1 MRGLLNI
8 LLLVLMLFALAILA
22 VSSFVAGGLIPL
34 YFILVFVGAAK
45 REAKVK
51 TKIEAM
57 LMPDESVVASI
68 IEYRA
73 MALFRRRVSIVITTS
88 RMISVRRKILGG
100 YRMLDKQWKDLSNA
114 QMDENI
120 FPALFGTSLS
130 FSFLEPEGSSL
141 GVGGGSPK
149 DAAEVYKYAQ
159 SQEQAWAEK
168 RRIRGIE
175 ENRSFAGAINLG
187 GLFQAAGG
195 SSEVS
200 PTDAIAN
207 EINSAKSL
215 LASGVISDSEF
226 QEIKSKILSRRF

>member
-1 MRGLLNI
+1 
-8 LLLVLMLFALAILA
+8 MLFALAILA
-22 VSSFVAGGLIPL
+22 VSSFVTSFLIPL
-34 YFILVFVGAAK
+34 YFILVFMGAAK

-51 TKIEAM
+51 TTIEAM
-57 LMPDESVVASI
+57 LMPNESVVAGI

-73 MALFRRRVSIVITTS
+73 MALFRRRMFMVVTTS
-88 RMISVRRKILGG
+88 RMIVVRRKILGG
-100 YRMLDKQWKDLSNA
+100 YGMLDKQWKDLSNA

-130 FSFLEPEGSSL
+130 FSFLEHAGSNL
-141 GVGGGSPK
+141 RIGGGDPE
-149 DAAEVYKYAQ
+149 DAAKIYKYAQ
-159 SQEQAWAEK
+159 SQEQAWEEK

-187 GLFQAAGG
+187 GLFPSAGG
-195 SSEVS
+195 SSDVS
-200 PTDAIAN
+200 PTDMIAN

-215 LASGVISDSEF
+215 LATGVISDAEF

>member
-8 LLLVLMLFALAILA
+8 FFLVVMLFALLLLA
-22 VSSFVAGGLIPL
+22 VTSFIAGVLIPL
-34 YFILVFVGAAK
+34 YFILVFVGGSK

-57 LMPDESVVASI
+57 LMPDESIVASI
-68 IEYRA
+68 VEYRA
-73 MALFRRRVSIVITTS
+73 MALFRRRLSIVITTS
-88 RMISVRRKILGG
+88 RMISVRRKVLGG

-120 FPALFGTSLS
+120 FPALFGTSLD
-130 FSFLEPEGSSL
+130 FTFFEPAGSSI
-141 GVGGGSPK
+141 GIGGGNPD
-149 DAAEVYKYAQ
+149 DAAKIYKYSQ
-159 SQEQAWAEK
+159 SQEQAWEEK
-168 RRIRGIE
+168 RRIRGME
-175 ENRSFAGAINLG
+175 ENRSFAGINLG

-195 SSEVS
+195 SSDVS

-207 EINSAKSL
+207 EITSAKSL
-215 LASGVISDSEF
+215 LASGVISDAEF